1 MDYISSS
8 RKIQQ
13 KILMYIY
20 PVVYIRIPLWGD
32 RKCRLYQ
39 RKPEKRWNLRQEIIE
54 ALEKIAQKNNT
65 SFNNVVVS
73 MIEQCLEEN
82 EDEPDWRLVLFILI
96 IYDYQLQVNNYFLL
110 DYNNIPLILIC

>member
-1 MDYISSS
+1 MPFVPKKTRKKVES
-8 RKIQQ
+8 RYKT
-13 KILMYIY
+13 IY
-20 PVVYIRIPLWGD
+20 
-32 RKCRLYQ
+32 
-39 RKPEKRWNLRQEIIE
+39 LRQEIIE

-110 DYNNIPLILIC
+110 DYNTIPLILIC